1 MKEPIHSKENVY
13 RNLWRTGLP
22 IFAELL
28 LVSLFQMVDAAMLK
42 PCGTI
47 SIAAVGLT
55 AEPVNLLEF
64 AFFALQTAVIARVA
78 GLYAK
83 RD

>member
-55 AEPVNLLEF
+55 A
-64 AFFALQTAVIARVA
+64 
-78 GLYAK
+78 
-83 RD
+83 

>member
-55 AEPVNLLEF
+55 AEPVNLL
-64 AFFALQTAVIARVA
+64 
-78 GLYAK
+78 
-83 RD
+83 